1 MTTFNIISIPGTILK
16 VAPES
21 YYVKTGNGVIEIPKG
36 QLDNNPRVPLPYEV
50 TDPITNRIMEG
61 CKVSMVKLEF
71 PNGSIRYALNEKVY
85 NNIEPQAPTATIAT
99 TDSDIKEMLDDMN
112 KPEGVGLEFLSG
124 SFLEG
129 GGDGTVQLKELV
141 RHCVGGANSQLHKL
155 RIYLGISIRN
165 GICTATGID
174 NELYCM
180 GGDFDIEKL
189 QLGFFNLTEQLT
201 SQSFLMCI
209 GFNVIQ
215 YAGKT
220 IIRIDVDNR
229 SKAIVLY
236 GNRELYVR
244 IGSCL
249 HRIDDDKA
257 FVDFIKKS

>member
-36 QLDNNPRVPLPYEV
+36 QLDNNPRVPLPYAV
-50 TDPITNRIMEG
+50 TDPVTNRIMEG

-85 NNIEPQAPTATIAT
+85 NNIEPQASTTSIAEK
-99 TDSDIKEMLDDMN
+99 DVMEMLDDMN

-124 SFLEG
+124 AFLEG
-129 GGDGTVQLKELV
+129 SGDGAVQLKELV
-141 RHCVGGANSQLHKL
+141 KHCVGGANSQLHKL

-165 GICTATGID
+165 GVCTATGID
-174 NELYCM
+174 NELYNM
-180 GGDFDIEKL
+180 GRDFDVEKL
-189 QLGFFNLTEQLT
+189 QLAFFNITEQLT

-209 GFNVIQ
+209 GFNVIR
-215 YAGKT
+215 YMGNT
-220 IIRIDVDNR
+220 IIRIDVDNH
-229 SKAIVLY
+229 SKGIVLY

-249 HRIDDDKA
+249 HRVDDDKA
-257 FVDFIKKS
+257 YVDFIKKA

>member
-50 TDPITNRIMEG
+50 TDPITNRIIEG

-85 NNIEPQAPTATIAT
+85 NNIEPQASTATIAT

-141 RHCVGGANSQLHKL
+141 SHCVGGANSQLHKL
-155 RIYLGISIRN
+155 RIYLGII
-165 GICTATGID
+165 
-174 NELYCM
+174 
-180 GGDFDIEKL
+180 
-189 QLGFFNLTEQLT
+189 LT
-201 SQSFLMCI
+201 SRNFSTQM
-209 GFNVIQ
+209 
-215 YAGKT
+215 
-220 IIRIDVDNR
+220 
-229 SKAIVLY
+229 
-236 GNRELYVR
+236 
-244 IGSCL
+244 
-249 HRIDDDKA
+249 
-257 FVDFIKKS
+257 

>member
-1 MTTFNIISIPGTILK
+1 
-16 VAPES
+16 
-21 YYVKTGNGVIEIPKG
+21 
-36 QLDNNPRVPLPYEV
+36 
-50 TDPITNRIMEG
+50 
-61 CKVSMVKLEF
+61 
-71 PNGSIRYALNEKVY
+71 
-85 NNIEPQAPTATIAT
+85 
-99 TDSDIKEMLDDMN
+99 MLDDMN

-124 SFLEG
+124 AFLESS
-129 GGDGTVQLKELV
+129 GDETVQLKELV
-141 RHCVGGANSQLHKL
+141 KHCVGGANSQLHKL

-180 GGDFDIEKL
+180 GADFDIEKL
-189 QLGFFNLTEQLT
+189 QLGVFTLTERLT

-229 SKAIVLY
+229 SKAIVLF

-257 FVDFIKKS
+257 FIDFIKKS

>member
-85 NNIEPQAPTATIAT
+85 NNIEPQASTTSIAEN
-99 TDSDIKEMLDDMN
+99 DVKGMLDDMN

-129 GGDGTVQLKELV
+129 DGDGAVQLKELV
-141 RHCVGGANSQLHKL
+141 KHCVGGANSQLHKL

-180 GGDFDIEKL
+180 GGDFDTEKL

-249 HRIDDDKA
+249 HRINDDKA
-257 FVDFIKKS
+257 FIDFIKKA

>member
-21 YYVKTGNGVIEIPKG
+21 YYVKTGNGVVEIPKD
-36 QLDNNPRVPLPYEV
+36 QLDNNPRVPLPYAI

-85 NNIEPQAPTATIAT
+85 NNIEPQASTTTIT
-99 TDSDIKEMLDDMN
+99 ENDVKEMLDDMN

-129 GGDGTVQLKELV
+129 SGDGTGQLKELV
-141 RHCVGGANSQLHKL
+141 KHCVGGANSQLHKL

-165 GICTATGID
+165 GVCTATGID
-174 NELYCM
+174 NELYYM
-180 GGDFDIEKL
+180 GGDFDVEKL
-189 QLGFFNLTEQLT
+189 QLAFFNLTEQLT

-209 GFNVIQ
+209 GFNVIR
-215 YAGKT
+215 YMGNT
-220 IIRIDVDNR
+220 IIRIDVDNH
-229 SKAIVLY
+229 SKTIVLY

-249 HRIDDDKA
+249 HRVDDDKA
-257 FVDFIKKS
+257 FIDFIKKA